1 MLSCRKASV
10 KGFCKDFRIPLKIIE
25 KNRKKAKTEGDL
37 QKKTPKQVHLCQK
50 CGILTMYF

>member
-1 MLSCRKASV
+1 MLSCRRASV
-10 KGFCKDFRIPLKIIE
+10 KGFCKDFCAPLKIIE
-25 KNRKKAKTEGDL
+25 KSRKNAQTEGDL